1 VHRPLAG
8 AHSVSGRERAL
19 NADPAIQQALLEI
32 QALDIRLDQLAHRRR
47 SLPEATEA
55 DRVAGE
61 RAELER
67 QLGTVEVRLSD
78 LAREQ
83 RKAESD
89 VEQVRT
95 RKARDEQRL
104 QAGQVGSPKELEG
117 LQHEIETLNRRQSEL
132 EDVELE
138 VMERLEEATTEQ
150 AGLQAKQTELDAEL
164 AGAEQARDKA
174 YAEIDGETEE
184 IRTDRA
190 QRVANQPEDLLK
202 LYERLRGQHGGVG
215 AAALRQRRCEGC
227 RMELDATF
235 LSQVAAAPADRVQRC
250 EECGR
255 ILIRTPQAG
264 I

>member
-1 VHRPLAG
+1 ML
-8 AHSVSGRERAL
+8 
-19 NADPAIQQALLEI
+19 QI

-47 SLPEATEA
+47 SLPEAAEA
-55 DRVAGE
+55 ERVAAE
-61 RAELER
+61 RAEVESR
-67 QLGTVEVRLSD
+67 LGAVEVRLSD

-83 RKAESD
+83 RKAEAD

-117 LQHEIETLNRRQSEL
+117 LQHEIETLTRRQSEL

-138 VMERLEEATTEQ
+138 VMERLEETTTEQ
-150 AGLQAKQTELDAEL
+150 TDLQAKRSELDAKL
-164 AGAEQARDKA
+164 AEAEQSRDKA
-174 YAEIDGETEE
+174 FAEIDGEAEE

-190 QRVANQPEDLLK
+190 ARAANQPEDLMK
-202 LYERLRGQHGGVG
+202 LYERLRTQHGGVG
-215 AAALRQRRCEGC
+215 AAELRQRRCEGC

-235 LSQVAAAPADRVQRC
+235 LNQVATAPADRVQRC

-255 ILIRTPQAG
+255 ILVRTPQSG
-264 I
+264 V